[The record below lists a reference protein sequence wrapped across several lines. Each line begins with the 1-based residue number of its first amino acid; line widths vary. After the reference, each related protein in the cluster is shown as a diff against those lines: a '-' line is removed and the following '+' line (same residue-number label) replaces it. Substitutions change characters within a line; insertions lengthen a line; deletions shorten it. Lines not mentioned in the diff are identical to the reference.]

1 MSSIS
6 EQVDLL
12 HSSLFKKK
20 NEEAIYDLITKTSL
34 SDRISISRY
43 YRGAFNSSLFSDI
56 QSKIGGDFGYL
67 AAQMFLSPIEF
78 CLHHLKLGLKKDFE
92 TVLEILTSKT
102 NDELKVIE
110 KVYKLDTGNDL
121 RNDIM
126 KEYKGV
132 IGKNLVLMF
141 DTVRSNNSRLRKN
154 ECERLA
160 KLLVEK
166 EPKLWVEDEK
176 IFKDI
181 FLMKSPEEL
190 VLIARYYF
198 NITGNNLAEVAD
210 KKLKDKNQ
218 LLIKEILFNNIMP
231 HELFA
236 EKIYTSM
243 KGIGTNEEKLSRALV
258 SRCEIDMPLIK
269 QEYRRMYGRDLVH
282 DVRSDT
288 SGDYKKILTFLLTR
302 V

>member
-92 TVLEILTSKT
+92 AVLEILTSKT

-110 KVYKLDTGNDL
+110 KAYKLDTGNDL
-121 RNDIM
+121 RNDIL

-258 SRCEIDMPLIK
+258 SRCEIDMPLIREMY
-269 QEYRRMYGRDLVH
+269 EYKYKTPMKEDIIGDNSGMYQKLC
-282 DVRSDT
+282 
-288 SGDYKKILTFLLTR
+288 IFLAEK
-302 V
+302 

>member
-6 EQVDLL
+6 EQANLL

-20 NEEAIYDLITKTSL
+20 DEEAIYDLITKTSL

-43 YRGAFNSSLFSDI
+43 YRGAYNSSLFSDI
-56 QSKIGGDFGYL
+56 QSKIGGDYGYL

-102 NDELKVIE
+102 NEELKVIE

-121 RNDIM
+121 RNDIL

-141 DTVRSNNSRLRKN
+141 DTPRSNNSRLRKN

-166 EPKLWVEDEK
+166 DPKLWVEDEK

-236 EKIYTSM
+236 EKIYSSM

-258 SRCEIDMPLIK
+258 SRCEIDMPLIREMYEYKYKTPMK
-269 QEYRRMYGRDLVH
+269 QDIIGDNSGMYQKLCV
-282 DVRSDT
+282 
-288 SGDYKKILTFLLTR
+288 YLAEK
-302 V
+302 

>member
-43 YRGAFNSSLFSDI
+43 YRGAYNSSLFSDI
-56 QSKIGGDFGYL
+56 QSKIGGDYGYL
-67 AAQMFLSPIEF
+67 PAQMFLSPIEF

-121 RNDIM
+121 RNDIL

-258 SRCEIDMPLIK
+258 SRCEIDMPLIREMY
-269 QEYRRMYGRDLVH
+269 EYKYKTPMKEDIIGDNSGMYQKLC
-282 DVRSDT
+282 
-288 SGDYKKILTFLLTR
+288 IFLAEK
-302 V
+302 